1 MTGARRHG
9 GPRGGV
15 VTILVLATASLL
27 AGAGR
32 AQGAGGP
39 SDTSTPRTY
48 GTKDETYLRIPA
60 ASFVP
65 KNSLTAWAE
74 VPGTNR
80 RYSTTPQGAFEAGVS
95 LPNGALVTSLA
106 LEFCDSNAGASDV
119 SANLELFDNT
129 GTFLSLLGQV
139 FSTGAPGCGE
149 VSQSFVT
156 PHTVNNA
163 TEVITVYA
171 VTASGDSTNSF
182 VSVIVGYKLQIS
194 PAPAA
199 ATFAD
204 VPTSHPYFRA
214 IEALAASG
222 ITGGCGG
229 GNFCPGSNVTR
240 GEMAAFLAR
249 ALGLHWPF

>member
-1 MTGARRHG
+1 M
-9 GPRGGV
+9 
-15 VTILVLATASLL
+15 ISLAA
-27 AGAGR
+27 AVGR
-32 AQGAGGP
+32 AQSA
-39 SDTSTPRTY
+39 SAPRTY

-74 VPGTNR
+74 LPGTNR

-95 LPNGALVTSLA
+95 LPNGALVTSLT
-106 LEFCDSNAGASDV
+106 LESCDSNAGVSDV
-119 SANLELFDNT
+119 SAYLELFDNT
-129 GTFLSLLGQV
+129 GAFVSVLGQV
-139 FSTGAPGCGE
+139 FTTGAPGCGA
-149 VSQSFVT
+149 VSQSFAT
-156 PHTVNNA
+156 PHAVNNS
-163 TEVITVYA
+163 TDVITVYA

-182 VSVIVGYKLQIS
+182 SSVVVGYKLQMS
-194 PAPAA
+194 PAPAT

-229 GNFCPGSNVTR
+229 GNFCPGNNVTR